1 MRKFI
6 LSALQRVADRPG
18 PSGYAARDVQSCSIV
33 ATGTLTAAP
42 RSLAVYAENP
52 AVKDF
57 AMRKFSSA
65 EEIEDARP
73 LVQLE
78 RQRLDQY
85 VQLER
90 QRLDQYMQLERQQL
104 DLIDQHLNDQ
114 LAKLAQSKRTSAD
127 DEDGREASARAGRPR
142 CTAEHA
148 STTHWQSPGT
158 ATYRQRARAGCSG
171 GTRTPRFCP
180 PGT

>member
-6 LSALQRVADRPG
+6 FSALQRVADRSS
-18 PSGYAARDVQSCSIV
+18 PSGYAARDVQPCSIV

-57 AMRKFSSA
+57 AMRKFSSP

-90 QRLDQYMQLERQQL
+90 QRLDQNTAPAGATWVGAHARPSRP
-104 DLIDQHLNDQ
+104 
-114 LAKLAQSKRTSAD
+114 QSRSTSS
-127 DEDGREASARAGRPR
+127 GARASDEQPRRTDEGGGRAPGSGAYGWQ
-142 CTAEHA
+142 TACRR
-148 STTHWQSPGT
+148 P
-158 ATYRQRARAGCSG
+158 
-171 GTRTPRFCP
+171 
-180 PGT
+180 